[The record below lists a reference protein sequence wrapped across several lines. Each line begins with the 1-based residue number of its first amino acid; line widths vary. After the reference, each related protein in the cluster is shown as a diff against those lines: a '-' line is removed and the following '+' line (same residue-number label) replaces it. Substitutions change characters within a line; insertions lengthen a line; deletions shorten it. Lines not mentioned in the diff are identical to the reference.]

1 MVSAMADFQK
11 VLHGKR
17 ATTRVPELPRKIKI
31 YFLPSDHAT
40 TKSRSC
46 VAETL
51 DKLVHV
57 CKTGCQWAA
66 IEGHDGVSYKT
77 VYHWFRLWSK
87 ARVFENA
94 FYNLA
99 TLYRQAS
106 QRPLVADSHTERL
119 KSPKTPRDALSTTPG
134 YKPRS

>member
-1 MVSAMADFQK
+1 MAAIAVK
-11 VLHGKR
+11 NELARCVYAIPRTSRRGRPRVL
-17 ATTRVPELPRKIKI
+17 
-31 YFLPSDHAT
+31 S
-40 TKSRSC
+40 

-51 DKLVHV
+51 DKIVYI

-99 TLYRQAS
+99 TLFR
-106 QRPLVADSHTERL
+106 
-119 KSPKTPRDALSTTPG
+119 
-134 YKPRS
+134 RSVIVIWNSAGRNK